1 MSLENTEALEIE
13 TQQQRYHEMAWSEG
27 AMSQTMKAEIVEIN
41 SRIEE
46 AEDPRECY
54 QLVREKIR
62 THELR
67 GEAIPDDLRRLER
80 VLLTECNAES
90 QGR

>member
-1 MSLENTEALEIE
+1 
-13 TQQQRYHEMAWSEG
+13 MAQ
-27 AMSQTMKAEIVEIN
+27 ADIAEIAEIN
-41 SRIEE
+41 SRIEQT
-46 AEDPRECY
+46 EDPRECY
-54 QLVREKIR
+54 QLVREKIKTR
-62 THELR
+62 ELR